1 MIDACYDAMT
11 LFMLIT
17 TLGFV
22 LWILRAGWR
31 GLRDEIRR
39 RRRQAFGGAA
49 KDVGT
54 ADGGIRRCVGGR

>member
-1 MIDACYDAMT
+1 MT

-39 RRRQAFGGAA
+39 RRRQAFRNLPGSRYWRGLDMPRDW
-49 KDVGT
+49 K
-54 ADGGIRRCVGGR
+54 

>member
-1 MIDACYDAMT
+1 MIDAFYDAMT

-31 GLRDEIRR
+31 GLRDELRR
-39 RRRQAFGGAA
+39 RRRQAFRNLPGSRYWRGLDMPRDW
-49 KDVGT
+49 K
-54 ADGGIRRCVGGR
+54 